1 MNREEIEKSK
11 GNFEIKHISDG
22 VVEILGTK
30 YYSEGIVKSQTS
42 SANQAGWYE
51 GYKKGE
57 TIIRA
62 DIENCSQCEHL
73 KVELEQLQQKQLPT
87 DDKSMIY
94 KMSEIEHKC
103 TIGYDITE
111 EEKKYFNDNYDS
123 TLSYF
128 KDIYEHWKYYTSKLS

>member
-1 MNREEIEKSK
+1 MNREEIEKDRVKTYLKLSEEFNIDSDTIGHIFTKGIEYALSK
-11 GNFEIKHISDG
+11 
-22 VVEILGTK
+22 
-30 YYSEGIVKSQTS
+30 
-42 SANQAGWYE
+42 
-51 GYKKGE
+51 
-57 TIIRA
+57 
-62 DIENCSQCEHL
+62 
-73 KVELEQLQQKQLPT
+73 QKQLPT